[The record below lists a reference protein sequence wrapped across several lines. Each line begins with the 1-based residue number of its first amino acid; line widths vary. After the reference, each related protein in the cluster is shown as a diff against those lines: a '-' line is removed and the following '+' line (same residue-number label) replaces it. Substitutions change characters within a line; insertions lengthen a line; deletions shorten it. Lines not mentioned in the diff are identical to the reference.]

1 MSGGKET
8 GRQKMIG
15 MMYLVLTALL
25 AMNVSNTV
33 IDKFVFL
40 NDSIVQAN
48 GETGMRN
55 IELVQDIQAAVS
67 ELGGRSADVAVQE
80 AAMEIRG
87 ETKRVMDA
95 IDNLKDTLVE
105 VSGGYLDE
113 YVQTYKGD
121 AKHLV
126 GKTDYDKLGSYMKA
140 IEEGG
145 KGHGL
150 RLKALLNGY
159 AEMIKITMQNEGA
172 DESELV
178 HYTPI
183 ALDANDDPLYNQDPN
198 QKGKKFATVSFD
210 ASPTPAGLAT
220 LSEFQSRL
228 LSYETRALA
237 SLARKVGA
245 EDIKFDQIV
254 PMVLPE
260 SKYVAAGSK
269 YIAKMFIAASSSGVT
284 PSMKYNET
292 DIVVDASGKGV
303 LEFTANATEYDENLQ
318 ARKTFIAS
326 ISVTMPGGRDTTF
339 TDEIEYFV
347 VKPVMQIQSASVSAL
362 YLNCGNKMN
371 VLVPALGTAYN
382 PEFSASNGKA
392 LKGTEK
398 GQVIII
404 PSSKKEVTL
413 SVSSGGNVIGSRT
426 FGVRGIP
433 APEIKVYLSA
443 TKEVNM
449 KTGISSKTPRIFL
462 KPIPDEG
469 FAQFLPDDAKFRI
482 AQAEI
487 TLVSGGLGRKTITVG
502 EQVNLAPLMAQ
513 ARKGDQLNIE
523 IKKVQRQNFKGDVED
538 FGNFQRF
545 INISLN

>member
-1 MSGGKET
+1 
-8 GRQKMIG
+8 
-15 MMYLVLTALL
+15 
-25 AMNVSNTV
+25 
-33 IDKFVFL
+33 
-40 NDSIVQAN
+40 
-48 GETGMRN
+48 
-55 IELVQDIQAAVS
+55 
-67 ELGGRSADVAVQE
+67 
-80 AAMEIRG
+80 
-87 ETKRVMDA
+87 
-95 IDNLKDTLVE
+95 
-105 VSGGYLDE
+105 
-113 YVQTYKGD
+113 
-121 AKHLV
+121 
-126 GKTDYDKLGSYMKA
+126 
-140 IEEGG
+140 
-145 KGHGL
+145 
-150 RLKALLNGY
+150 
-159 AEMIKITMQNEGA
+159 
-172 DESELV
+172 
-178 HYTPI
+178 
-183 ALDANDDPLYNQDPN
+183 
-198 QKGKKFATVSFD
+198 
-210 ASPTPAGLAT
+210 

-382 PEFSASNGKA
+382 PEFSASNGKT